1 MLAAIVAF
9 CLCGCASGDESDFCD
24 NDAEASSVA
33 DGEVGLLVPT
43 LKDVGLWNV
52 DGILRNIGGKT
63 CDVAW
68 QGMTARFSEAKAEFY
83 CECIAYGTESGTES
97 RLLGE
102 YDAVYDENNI
112 LYLGG
117 EKFEVSRADGGG
129 LEVRHQQVG
138 RWLTDIEIRENH
150 NYYIAL
156 TRLEPNGQCA
166 YNGSKTHYAV

>member
-1 MLAAIVAF
+1 MQIENYLIDNQRFTPPRIGQIRRGIVRLLLAAIVAF

-112 LYLGG
+112 SYLGG

-129 LEVRHQQVG
+129 LT
-138 RWLTDIEIRENH
+138 LTSSETIIKLSH
-150 NYYIAL
+150 
-156 TRLEPNGQCA
+156 
-166 YNGSKTHYAV
+166 